1 MLRLSSALVL
11 ILLGAQ
17 AGLAGQQPKEPVAQ
31 TLPRGAV
38 TVFHSVDLVKLVQ
51 RLPKQERSSIGIMM
65 PSGRNP
71 ISITTGLVLDQAG
84 HMVTRLVNLDPEDMD
99 QDLAVRTSD
108 GLQFK
113 AKLVGVDCPT
123 GFAVLEVAQ
132 GSGLTPGAAVDG
144 TVNEGIQ
151 VRLFSS
157 DLGDKAEITEGRIK
171 FSPEVTSLD
180 GRIVPG
186 TLFSRA
192 RGALTLQS
200 TGLSPKN
207 DSGIVETL
215 DNRVV
220 GMAQWAG
227 LSDMAYV
234 FTYEFLRGQVL
245 ARVLDRKGTV
255 PSGWLGVVPDTPA
268 TGSTP
273 GVVVKDIQP
282 KSTAELCGLQTKDV
296 IVGLNEYDITGQAEM
311 AAVLSALPAGR
322 KIRLRALRDQ
332 KPMEL
337 EGVLGAQ
344 QIRPILPWVQSA
356 PAPHSSS
363 QALIEEK
370 LEAGFIARDLTP
382 QLANYFGVKGG
393 MLITEVAKGSPADRA
408 GLAAGDV
415 VVGADD
421 KELPSVVD
429 LKKLMSAKS
438 GSIKLMVYHNRSAVS
453 VDMPNS
459 NGPR

>member
-11 ILLGAQ
+11 ILLWAQ

-157 DLGDKAEITEGRIK
+157 DLGHKAEITEGRIK

-215 DNRVV
+215 DNRTL
-220 GMAQWAG
+220 GMAQSAG
-227 LSDMAYV
+227 LSSGMAYV

-245 ARVLDRKGTV
+245 ARVLDRNGTV
-255 PSGWLGVVPDTPA
+255 PSGWLGVVP
-268 TGSTP
+268 
-273 GVVVKDIQP
+273 
-282 KSTAELCGLQTKDV
+282 
-296 IVGLNEYDITGQAEM
+296 
-311 AAVLSALPAGR
+311 
-322 KIRLRALRDQ
+322 
-332 KPMEL
+332 
-337 EGVLGAQ
+337 
-344 QIRPILPWVQSA
+344 
-356 PAPHSSS
+356 
-363 QALIEEK
+363 
-370 LEAGFIARDLTP
+370 
-382 QLANYFGVKGG
+382 
-393 MLITEVAKGSPADRA
+393 EVPVAGSPR
-408 GLAAGDV
+408 GV
-415 VVGADD
+415 
-421 KELPSVVD
+421 
-429 LKKLMSAKS
+429 
-438 GSIKLMVYHNRSAVS
+438 
-453 VDMPNS
+453 
-459 NGPR
+459 

>member
-11 ILLGAQ
+11 ILLWAQ

-123 GFAVLEVAQ
+123 GFAVLEVTPA
-132 GSGLTPGAAVDG
+132 SGLRPAAPVDG
-144 TVNEGIQ
+144 SVNEGVQ

-157 DLGDKAEITEGRIK
+157 DLGHKAEINQGVIK
-171 FSPEVTSLD
+171 FSPEVTALD
-180 GRIVPG
+180 GKIVPG

-192 RGALTLQS
+192 RGALTLES

-215 DNRVV
+215 DNKVV

-227 LSDMAYV
+227 LSPGMAYV
-234 FTYEFLRGQVL
+234 FPYEFLRGQVL
-245 ARVLDRKGTV
+245 ARVLDRNGTV
-255 PSGWLGVVPDTPA
+255 PAGWLGVVADTPTAA
-268 TGSTP
+268 TTR

-282 KSTAELCGLQTKDV
+282 KSTAESCGLQARDV
-296 IVGLNEYDITGQAEM
+296 IVGLDEYEITGQAEM

-332 KPMEL
+332 KPMEMDA
-337 EGVLGAQ
+337 VLGAQ
-344 QIRPILPWVQSA
+344 QIRPILPWA
-356 PAPHSSS
+356 PAAPDPHPSLP
-363 QALIEEK
+363 AMVEEK

-382 QLANYFGVKGG
+382 QLADYFGVKAG
-393 MLITEVAKGSPADRA
+393 MLVTEVAKGSPADKA

-421 KELPSVVD
+421 KELQSV
-429 LKKLMSAKS
+429 LELRTL
-438 GSIKLMVYHNRSAVS
+438 IL
-453 VDMPNS
+453 
-459 NGPR
+459 

>member
-11 ILLGAQ
+11 ILSGAQ
-17 AGLAGQQPKEPVAQ
+17 AGLAGQQAREPIAQ

-38 TVFHSVDLVKLVQ
+38 TVFHSVDLVKLQQ
-51 RLPKQERSSIGIMM
+51 RLKQERISIGIMM
-65 PSGRNP
+65 PAGRNP

-84 HMVTRLVNLDPEDMD
+84 HIVTRLVNLDPEDMD

-123 GFAVLEVAQ
+123 GFAVLEIAQ
-132 GSGLTPGAAVDG
+132 GSGLTPAAPVDE

-157 DLGDKAEITEGRIK
+157 DLGHKAEITEGRIK

-180 GRIVPG
+180 GKIVPG

-192 RGALTLQS
+192 RGALTLES

-215 DNRVV
+215 DNRIV

-227 LSDMAYV
+227 LSSDMAYV
-234 FTYEFLRGQVL
+234 FPYEFLRGQVL

-255 PSGWLGVVPDTPA
+255 PSGWLGVVPDTPG

-282 KSTAELCGLQTKDV
+282 KSTADLCGLQAKDV
-296 IVGLNEYDITGQAEM
+296 IVGLNEYEITGQAEM

-332 KPMEL
+332 KPMEM

-344 QIRPILPWVQSA
+344 QIRPILPWV
-356 PAPHSSS
+356 PAANASHSSP

-382 QLANYFGVKGG
+382 QLANYFGVKAG
-393 MLITEVAKGSPADRA
+393 MLITEVAKGSPAATA
-408 GLAAGDV
+408 GLTAGDV
-415 VVGADD
+415 IVGADD
-421 KELPSVVD
+421 RELPSVLD
-429 LKKLMSAKS
+429 LKNLMSGKS
-438 GSIKLMVYHNRSAVS
+438 GSIKLMVYHNKSTVS
-453 VDMPNS
+453 DDIPNS